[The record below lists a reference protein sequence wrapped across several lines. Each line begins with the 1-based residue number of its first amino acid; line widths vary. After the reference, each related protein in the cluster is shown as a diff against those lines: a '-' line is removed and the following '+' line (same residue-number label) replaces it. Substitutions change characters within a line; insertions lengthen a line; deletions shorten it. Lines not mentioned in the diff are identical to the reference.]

1 MKANSIT
8 TEVVDSIMES
18 IATDD
23 GIIDVP
29 QGDEGA
35 FRKLCYYSDPDEII
49 PMEVYGN
56 REELTFQI
64 LCPEHAKQ
72 YGSRIAP
79 FLYGVVRSLV
89 NDLELYPY
97 GRGSYAELD
106 DKGSISFVI
115 YEENSDN
122 EKEKEI

>member
-1 MKANSIT
+1 MEDRIT
-8 TEVVDSIMES
+8 TEVVDNIIEAIS
-18 IATDD
+18 TDH
-23 GIIDVP
+23 GVIDVP
-29 QGDEGA
+29 QYDEGA
-35 FRKLCYYSDPDEII
+35 FRKLIYYDDPDEII
-49 PMEVYGN
+49 PMEVSGD
-56 REELTFQI
+56 ESEITFEV
-64 LCPEHAKQ
+64 LVPEHAKQ

-115 YEENSDN
+115 YEEK
-122 EKEKEI
+122 KEQR